1 VKKLTWAKGIGA
13 GGRPIL
19 AEGWQPVAEGTETC
33 PSMDG
38 ASNWMSPAFHPETGL
53 FYLAAL
59 EKCNVFTKNAE
70 WWKKGQSFYGGAAHP
85 VEGETPRKYIRAID
99 IQTGKIAWEYEQTG
113 PGSAWAGVLATAG
126 GLLFFGDDSGA
137 FAALDARSGK
147 PLWHF
152 GANVHW
158 HASPMTYSVG
168 DRQFVAIA
176 AGSNIIAFGLPD

>member
-1 VKKLTWAKGIGA
+1 MEPPTGC
-13 GGRPIL
+13 RP
-19 AEGWQPVAEGTETC
+19 
-33 PSMDG
+33 PSTPK
-38 ASNWMSPAFHPETGL
+38 PACSH
-53 FYLAAL
+53 LAAL

-70 WWKKGQSFYGGAAHP
+70 WWKKGQSFYGGAARA

-137 FAALDARSGK
+137 FAALDARSGE

-152 GANVHW
+152 GGNVRW
-158 HASPMTYSVG
+158 HASPMTYIAES
-168 DRQFVAIA
+168 RQFIAVA
-176 AGSNIIAFGLPD
+176 AGSNIVAFALPD